1 MKIGD
6 FRSLA
11 SNYET
16 LNEIMESNEDYSF
29 GELRKNL
36 NDYMA
41 LTVADLG
48 NIDKK
53 NEEISIPDY
62 GLEFIL
68 ENEAERRSQSSRP
81 QTLEGIAVLGGVAG
95 VLGSVEMFL
104 ENGEP
109 AYLMAGVSS
118 GLIGS
123 IGAKRI
129 YNNFKAYTAE
139 ERASSKLDMMAHIES
154 YDMNIEEQGLPERE
168 VPDLNPVQDSENDI
182 Y

>member
-6 FRSLA
+6 SGSLA

-16 LNEIMESNEDYSF
+16 LNEIMESDEDYSF
-29 GELRKNL
+29 GELRKNV
-36 NDYMA
+36 NDYVA
-41 LTVADLG
+41 RTVADLG
-48 NIDKK
+48 NIDEE

-68 ENEAERRSQSSRP
+68 ENEAERRSQASRP
-81 QTLEGIAVLGGVAG
+81 QTLEGIAVLGGLAG

-129 YNNFKAYTAE
+129 YHNFKAYTAE

-154 YDMNIEEQGLPERE
+154 YDLNIEEQGFLERE
-168 VPDLNPVQDSENDI
+168 IPGLNRVQDSENDS